1 MSIRRRRKMFEKVT
15 ETIFNVG
22 VNDPDIVLFEN
33 QYDLPEGMAYNS
45 YLIMDDTVCLM
56 DSVDADVTEEWF
68 ANLDAA
74 TGGRNVDIVVIQ
86 HMEPDHSGSLALLCE
101 KYPDIKIY
109 TSQMAVNMMKQF
121 FDTDLS
127 GRITV
132 VKEGD
137 TLSLGSH
144 TLTFYAAPMIHWPE
158 VIMTYESSEKVL
170 FSADAFGKFGVREA
184 EPEDWACEARRYF
197 FNIVG
202 KYGPQVQ
209 SVLKKLEDLSLSHI
223 CSLHG
228 PVLPQNETL
237 EFYLE
242 KYKTWAAYEPEDPGV
257 AIIYASIHDQG
268 TKQAALYLAEQLE
281 EKGVKIG
288 VTNLTE
294 DDIHEGVEDAFRY
307 DRMILCASSYDADLF
322 PPMTKFLN
330 ILKIKAYQKRKVAIV
345 ENGTWAPSAARVMKS
360 YIEGFKD
367 VTLVEPVVTIR
378 STCKDT
384 DKPKL
389 DEIVTAMAD

>member
-1 MSIRRRRKMFEKVT
+1 MYEKVT

-22 VNDPDIVLFEN
+22 VNDPEIKLFEN

-45 YLIMDDTVCLM
+45 YLIIDEKVCLM
-56 DSVDADVTEEWF
+56 DSVDADVTQEWL
-68 ANLDAA
+68 ANIDAA
-74 TGGRNVDIVVIQ
+74 LSGRNIDMIVVQ
-86 HMEPDHSGSLALLCE
+86 HMEPDHSGSLLALID

-109 TSQMAVNMMKQF
+109 TGQGAVNMMKQF
-121 FDTDLS
+121 FDRDLS
-127 GRITV
+127 EKINV

-137 TLSLGSH
+137 TLELGSH
-144 TLTFYAAPMIHWPE
+144 SLSFIAAPMIHWPE
-158 VIMTYESSEKVL
+158 VIMTWEASEKVL

-184 EPEDWACEARRYF
+184 EPEDWACEARRYY

-202 KYGPQVQ
+202 KYGSMVQ
-209 SVLKKLEDLSLSHI
+209 NVLKKLEGYTPSHI

-228 PVLPQNETL
+228 PVLPQNEEL
-237 EFYLE
+237 GFYID
-242 KYKTWAAYEPEDPGV
+242 KYKIWSAYLPEDSGV
-257 AIIYASIHDQG
+257 ALIYASIHDQG
-268 TKQAALYLAEQLE
+268 TRQAALALKDMLE
-281 EKGVKIG
+281 AKGVKVG

-330 ILKIKAYQKRKVAIV
+330 ILKIKTYQNRKVAMV
-345 ENGTWAPSAARVMKS
+345 ENGSWAPSAARVMKS
-360 YIEGFKD
+360 YIDGFKD

-378 STCKDT
+378 STLKEA
-384 DKPKL
+384 DKIKL
-389 DEIVTAMAD
+389 AELAEAMSS